1 MRTIL
6 VTGAGGLVGSAVT
19 RHFANLGWYVVAI
32 DNNERERFFGAEAS
46 TRHSMRVLFDEFPR
60 SVLTLC
66 CDVAN
71 DSEVDSLFGALN
83 EIGKRPDAIV
93 HAAAQPSHDKAAD
106 IPKRDFMV
114 NACGT
119 LNFLQAW
126 RENCHEAPFVFLS
139 TNKVYG
145 DSPNNEPFHEE
156 PTRYEWDRIL
166 YGDGYQGSSAH
177 PGWCESRSVD
187 QTMHS
192 LFGCSKLAADLYVQ
206 EYGRYFGMPT
216 VCLRAGCLTGGAH
229 AGAPQHGFLSYLA
242 KCIVRGIPYT
252 IEGYGGKQVRDNLHA
267 DDVARFCEYF
277 IEAPRSAE
285 VYNIGGGFE
294 NSCSILEAILAISQ
308 AADKTPPTM
317 VFRNQP
323 RKGDHRVY
331 YSDLRKIKEHYP
343 RWSVTR
349 DLPSIYAELVERWR
363 K

>member
-32 DNNERERFFGAEAS
+32 DNNERELFFGPEAS
-46 TRHSMRVLFDEFPR
+46 TLPSLRAIADEFPKN
-60 SVLTLC
+60 VLTLY
-66 CDVAN
+66 CDVA
-71 DSEVDSLFGALN
+71 SERDVGALFDALVAS
-83 EIGKRPDAIV
+83 GDLPDAIV

-114 NACGT
+114 NAYGT
-119 LNFLQAW
+119 LNLLQAA
-126 RENCHEAPFVFLS
+126 REHCPEAPFVFMS

-156 PTRYEWDRIL
+156 PSRYEWDRIL
-166 YGDGYQGSSAH
+166 YGDGYQGSSSH
-177 PGWCESRSVD
+177 SGWSERRSVD
-187 QTMHS
+187 QTTHS
-192 LFGCSKLAADLYVQ
+192 LFGCSKLASDQYVQ
-206 EYGRYFGMPT
+206 EYGRYFGMQT

-229 AGAPQHGFLSYLA
+229 AGAPQHGFLAYLA

-252 IEGYGGKQVRDNLHA
+252 IEGYRGKQVRDNLHA

-277 IEAPRSAE
+277 IDAPRSAE
-285 VYNIGGGFE
+285 VYNLGGGFE
-294 NSCSILEAILAISQ
+294 NSCSILEAMLAISQ
-308 AADKTPPTM
+308 AAGKTPPTV
-317 VFRNQP
+317 VFRDQP

-343 RWSVTR
+343 KWSVTR

-363 K
+363 Q

>member
-6 VTGAGGLVGSAVT
+6 VTGAGGLVGSTVA
-19 RHFANLGWYVVAI
+19 RHFANRGWYVVAI
-32 DNNERERFFGAEAS
+32 DNNERELFFGREAS
-46 TRHSMRVLFDEFPR
+46 TMPSLRALADEFPKN
-60 SVLTLC
+60 VVPLY
-66 CDVAN
+66 CDVA
-71 DSEVDSLFGALN
+71 SERDVDALMTH
-83 EIGKRPDAIV
+83 GDRPDAIV

-114 NACGT
+114 NAYGT
-119 LNFLQAW
+119 LNLLQAA
-126 RENCHEAPFVFLS
+126 REHCPEAPFVFMS

-145 DSPNNEPFHEE
+145 DSPNEDEPIEK
-156 PTRYEWDRIL
+156 PTRYAWSDPYL
-166 YGDGYQGSSAH
+166 H
-177 PGWCESRSVD
+177 LNGWPETRSVD
-187 QTMHS
+187 QTKHS

-229 AGAPQHGFLSYLA
+229 AGAQQHGFLAYLA
-242 KCIVRGIPYT
+242 KCIVRGVPYT

-285 VYNIGGGFE
+285 VYNIGGGFQ
-294 NSCSILEAILAISQ
+294 NSCSILEA
-308 AADKTPPTM
+308 AADLVIAADVPPADLRVNVT
-317 VFRNQP
+317 P

-331 YSDLRKIKEHYP
+331 YSDLRKIKSHYP
-343 RWSVTR
+343 KWSVTR